1 MKLPQKPPSYEALAQ
16 DAAGDG
22 LAELTRLLSLPIEP
36 CAYIPW
42 DKLRFKKPP
51 HGLTAER
58 WWLLTKWRRAGMRRA
73 LPLEATYGASF
84 GYALPDEVLQGIDE
98 VNRHAGGTI
107 TGPEPVANPAT
118 RDQYLMHSLI
128 EEAITSSQLE
138 GASTTHRVAKEMIR
152 EGRSP
157 RTKSERMIFNN
168 FRAMRRVG
176 ELRDQ
181 PLTPDLI
188 CEIHRIVSDGTLDDP
203 ATSGRFQLP
212 GESRVVIEA
221 YDGTVLHRPPH
232 AEEIP
237 ARVQQLCAFANAE
250 SAEPY
255 VPPVV
260 RAIIVH
266 FTLAY
271 IHPFHDGNG
280 RTSRALFYWS
290 MLRHGFWLA
299 EFLSISR
306 ILTSAPAKYA
316 RSFLHSEQDDNDLTY
331 FVIYH
336 LDVIRRA
343 IKELHE
349 YLDRKSS
356 ELAGLRARLADMPDA
371 FNHRQVAI
379 IERALKR
386 PDTLYTVASHGKSH
400 RVTPQTARTD
410 LNQLAERGLLKRVKS
425 GRGHAWTPVT
435 DLAKRLEQ

>member
-1 MKLPQKPPSYEALAQ
+1 MKLPKTPPSYEALMK
-16 DAAGDG
+16 DALEDDPA
-22 LAELTRLLSLPIEP
+22 LLTRLLSLPTEP

-42 DKLRFKKPP
+42 DKLRFKTPP
-51 HGLTAER
+51 HDLSAEQ
-58 WWLLTKWRRAGMRRA
+58 WWLLTKMRRTVMRRV
-73 LPLEATYGASF
+73 LPLDTADGTSF

-107 TGPEPVANPAT
+107 AGPEPVANPAT
-118 RDQYLMHSLI
+118 RNQYLMHSLI

-152 EGRSP
+152 AGRSP

-168 FRAMRRVG
+168 FRAMQRVG

-181 PLTPDLI
+181 QLTPDLI
-188 CEIHRIVSDGTLDDP
+188 CEIHRIVTEGTLDHP
-203 ATSGRFQLP
+203 AGSGRFQLP
-212 GESRVVIEA
+212 GEPRVVVEA
-221 YDGTVLHRPPH
+221 YDGTVLHRPPP

-237 ARVQQLCAFANAE
+237 ARIQQLCVFANAE

-271 IHPFHDGNG
+271 IHPFQDGNG
-280 RTSRALFYWS
+280 RTSRAMFYWS

-316 RSFLHSEQDDNDLTY
+316 RSFLHSEQDEGDLTY

-336 LDVIRRA
+336 LGVICRA
-343 IKELHE
+343 IKDLHT

-356 ELAGLRARLADMPDA
+356 ELADLRTLLSDRPDT
-371 FNHRQVAI
+371 FNRRQVAI
-379 IERALKR
+379 IEHAMKQ
-386 PDTLYTVASHGKSH
+386 PGTLYTVAAHATSH
-400 RVTPQTARTD
+400 RVALQTARTD
-410 LNQLAERGLLKRVKS
+410 LSRLADRGLLKRVES
-425 GRGHAWTPVT
+425 GRGYAWKPVP
-435 DLAKRLEQ
+435 DLAKRLKR